1 MSVKYRLN
9 VNDFVERSFS
19 RGLSHENHVTDLCAR
34 LLVVLQQGGQQ
45 RGDELEGAAGDGVG
59 RARVRVDVVAGEEA
73 HPLRP
78 QLVLVHRLL
87 AQDDRQVLLGG
98 NLYFCH

>member
-1 MSVKYRLN
+1 MTNLV
-9 VNDFVERSFS
+9 
-19 RGLSHENHVTDLCAR
+19 AR

-87 AQDDRQVLLGG
+87 AQDDRQVLLEWICISVINSWLLELKGASTKRPKKD
-98 NLYFCH
+98 LPCK